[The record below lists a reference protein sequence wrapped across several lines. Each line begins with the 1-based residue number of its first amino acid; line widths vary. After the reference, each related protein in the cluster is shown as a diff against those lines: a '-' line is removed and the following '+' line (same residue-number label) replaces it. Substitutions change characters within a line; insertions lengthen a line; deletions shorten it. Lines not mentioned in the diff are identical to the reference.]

1 MFVYVLHGHAALR
14 TKRKGLLSLWS
25 CPPGRMVISIPQA
38 REGPVG
44 VSRSTEDTGQVQR
57 PWVCREEGKVNSTR
71 AAQGPEGPQQGLWR
85 EHTGAQGSSHHPL
98 HGWGQRPR
106 WLTVRPAHGGVQ
118 CAGDA
123 PPQGALGRVA
133 GVHAPCVLVIAPVQ
147 LVLKEISL
155 VIVGPG
161 EGSVDATRREAE
173 VGDGP
178 RESFLYV
185 IVLKQPVSVSWGE
198 KEPGWGSATPW
209 TLLHST
215 HHPQSIY

>member
-1 MFVYVLHGHAALR
+1 M
-14 TKRKGLLSLWS
+14 
-25 CPPGRMVISIPQA
+25 
-38 REGPVG
+38 
-44 VSRSTEDTGQVQR
+44 
-57 PWVCREEGKVNSTR
+57 
-71 AAQGPEGPQQGLWR
+71 
-85 EHTGAQGSSHHPL
+85 
-98 HGWGQRPR
+98 
-106 WLTVRPAHGGVQ
+106 
-118 CAGDA
+118 
-123 PPQGALGRVA
+123 A

-198 KEPGWGSATPW
+198 KEPGWGSATPCDTAPQHPPSSEHLLSTYCAP
-209 TLLHST
+209 TLSLT
-215 HHPQSIY
+215 HALCLAWVLPLGGSLSSQGLRRQPCCRPGPRLRRA